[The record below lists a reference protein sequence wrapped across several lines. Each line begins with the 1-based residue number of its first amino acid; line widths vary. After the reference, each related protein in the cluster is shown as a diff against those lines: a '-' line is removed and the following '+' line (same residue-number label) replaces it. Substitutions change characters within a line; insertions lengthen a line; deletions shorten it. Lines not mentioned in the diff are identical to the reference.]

1 MIMYPHAV
9 VNPRAVMIESFHTLV
24 TDGAMSRTRCSQDF
38 TVWTHLTW
46 MYVLKKID
54 ELVVSFKVA
63 RISP

>member
-1 MIMYPHAV
+1 MIVYSYAV
-9 VNPRAVMIESFHTLV
+9 VNPRTMMVESFHTLV
-24 TDGAMSRTRCSQDF
+24 TDGAMSRTGCSQDF

-54 ELVVSFKVA
+54 ELVVSLKVA